1 MDWKQYLRPGII
13 IWLTLF
19 MCTLALLDGNV
30 GEFTVKESYITLL
43 EAILV
48 VTYGS
53 FFIGRSVEKIKN
65 RNKDSG

>member
-1 MDWKQYLRPGII
+1 MEQPTLKYIRPGII

-19 MCTLALLDGNV
+19 TCLLALIDGNV

-53 FFIGRSVEKIKN
+53 FFIGRSVEKVK
-65 RNKDSG
+65 KKE